1 MSLKFFKELE
11 IEKEIDI
18 NELKGLEINFS
29 VPNSLEIIAPRLP
42 TVGTIGRLLYSIYNK
57 LNYLFDYLEYRV
69 VVQESAAIDK
79 NTIQEYFSFA
89 IETPFL

>member
-11 IEKEIDI
+11 IEKEINI

-29 VPNSLEIIAPRLP
+29 APNNLEIIFPHLP
-42 TVGTIGRLLYSIYNK
+42 TAGTIGKLLYLIYNK
-57 LNYLFDYLEYRV
+57 LNYLFNYLEYQV
-69 VVQESAAIDK
+69 IIKENVAVDK
-79 NTIQEYFSFA
+79 NTIQEYFSFV

>member
-1 MSLKFFKELE
+1 MLLKFLKELE
-11 IEKEIDI
+11 IENEIDI
-18 NELKGLEINFS
+18 NDLKGLEINFS
-29 VPNSLEIIAPRLP
+29 APNRLEIIASHLP
-42 TVGTIGRLLYSIYNK
+42 TVGTIGKLLYSIYNK

-69 VVQESAAIDK
+69 VVQEGVAIDK